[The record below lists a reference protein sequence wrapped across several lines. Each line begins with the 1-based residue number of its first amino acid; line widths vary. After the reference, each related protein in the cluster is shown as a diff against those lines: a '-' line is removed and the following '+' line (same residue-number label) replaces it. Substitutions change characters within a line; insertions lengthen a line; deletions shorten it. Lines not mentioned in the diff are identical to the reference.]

1 MRILQIYFQ
10 NKQHGHKPQCGV
22 EATLHQII
30 SPNNVDTIIL
40 CHTFIR
46 LRFLN
51 RIFFTSC
58 VIGYIVK
65 ITNLQ
70 IYLRNVAITHVKFNK
85 IVVINFCAS
94 RNRCTDKFILLLQ
107 MCVEC
112 HGLPN
117 GISVKL

>member
-10 NKQHGHKPQCGV
+10 NKQHGV

-40 CHTFIR
+40 CYTFIR
-46 LRFLN
+46 LRFLY
-51 RIFFTSC
+51 RILPASC

>member
-1 MRILQIYFQ
+1 MLIQLYY
-10 NKQHGHKPQCGV
+10 
-22 EATLHQII
+22 ATHLLDLDFYI
-30 SPNNVDTIIL
+30 V
-40 CHTFIR
+40 
-46 LRFLN
+46 
-51 RIFFTSC
+51 FFTSC

-117 GISVKL
+117 GISIKLLISN